1 MTNRDRI
8 GNILKKIGISV
19 VNDKYYID
27 SLKRITLWYELERE
41 FDIVI
46 DDEDFWKT
54 QEDTISCLVE
64 LVEKY
69 INYDS

>member
-8 GNILKKIGISV
+8 ENILKKIGISV

>member
-8 GNILKKIGISV
+8 ENILKKIGISV
-19 VNDKYYID
+19 VNDKYDID

-41 FDIVI
+41 FDIII

-54 QEDTISCLVE
+54 QEDTTSCLVE